1 MPLTHSFI
9 LHHQSAVLKTL
20 YLVSEFTIE
29 TLQHLSA
36 VNGCSTPVLSYHQ
49 MFQFISA
56 AIIRESSYPIQIA
69 RISTFGGH
77 RNRTSGREGGSL
89 CSVRVDGII
98 QFAMAFESSLIYF
111 KYNGNYGDHAT
122 ICVFLWM

>member
-9 LHHQSAVLKTL
+9 LHHQSAMLKTL

-36 VNGCSTPVLSYHQ
+36 VNGCSTTVLSYHQ

-56 AIIRESSYPIQIA
+56 AIIKESSYPIQIA

-89 CSVRVDGII
+89 CS
-98 QFAMAFESSLIYF
+98 AESMASSNLRFESSLINIE
-111 KYNGNYGDHAT
+111 YNGYYRDHAT
-122 ICVFLWM
+122 ICVFLWI